1 MTIWVF
7 GDSFSTNY
15 GVTLDESWPEIIAKK
30 LNKQVKNYAH
40 QAVDNFFIFSNYVN
54 KKSQIQ
60 NDDIVLLQWTIPSRK
75 MFIFDE
81 NCKSHQVAIQSDNI
95 SVTRNNL
102 TYFRSGPKIKKVW
115 IPSFTNKDRG
125 IEFFDNWY
133 KNYFNLKE
141 CEVNLQAYK
150 DASQLDNTIHLS
162 FDRILNFITKH
173 KLYLSEDDLHPNAE
187 GHKRLANN
195 IMEKIN
201 GVL

>member
-1 MTIWVF
+1 MTIWIF

-15 GVTLDESWPEIIAKK
+15 KIPLEQSWPEIIGKK
-30 LNKQVKNYAH
+30 LNREVKNFAH
-40 QAVDNFFIFSNYVN
+40 QAVDNFFIFHNYIN
-54 KKSQIQ
+54 QKSQIQ
-60 NDDIVLLQWTIPSRK
+60 NDDVVLLQWTIPSRK
-75 MFIFDE
+75 MFIFDK
-81 NCKSHQVAIQSDNI
+81 NCRSHQVAIQSDNI

-102 TYFRSGPKIKKVW
+102 TYFRSAPKNPKRW
-115 IPSFTNKDRG
+115 LPSFTNEDHG

-150 DASQLDNTIHLS
+150 DACKSNNIIQLS
-162 FDRILNFITKH
+162 FNRILNFITKN

>member
-1 MTIWVF
+1 MTIWIF

-15 GVTLDESWPEIIAKK
+15 KIPLEQSWPEIISKK
-30 LNKQVKNYAH
+30 LDREVKNFAH
-40 QAVDNFFIFSNYVN
+40 KAVDNFFIFHNYIN
-54 KKSQIQ
+54 QKSQIQ
-60 NDDIVLLQWTIPSRK
+60 NDDVVLLQWTIPSRK
-75 MFIFDE
+75 MFIFDK
-81 NCKSHQVAIQSDNI
+81 NCRSHQVAIQSDNI

-102 TYFRSGPKIKKVW
+102 TYFRSAPKNPKRW
-115 IPSFTNKDRG
+115 LPSFTNEDHG

-150 DASQLDNTIHLS
+150 DACKSNNIIQLS
-162 FDRILNFITKH
+162 FNRILNFITKN

-201 GVL
+201 GFL

>member
-1 MTIWVF
+1 MK
-7 GDSFSTNY
+7 
-15 GVTLDESWPEIIAKK
+15 E
-30 LNKQVKNYAH
+30 
-40 QAVDNFFIFSNYVN
+40 
-54 KKSQIQ
+54 
-60 NDDIVLLQWTIPSRK
+60 VL
-75 MFIFDE
+75 
-81 NCKSHQVAIQSDNI
+81 
-95 SVTRNNL
+95 
-102 TYFRSGPKIKKVW
+102 
-115 IPSFTNKDRG
+115 PSFTNKDHG

-141 CEVNLQAYK
+141 CEINLQAYK
-150 DASQLDNTIHLS
+150 DASQLNNTVHLS